1 MKTLDIVTSAHNEEG
16 NIKELYDDLKKTLD
30 FETDYQ
36 WKLIITDNG
45 STDRT
50 WDEIF
55 ELCAKYPNIEGLK
68 LSKDFGFEGAIK
80 AGLDLSDADAI
91 VIMTSDLQDS
101 PTEIPKFLREF
112 ENGFDNVY
120 QIVSSRPDST
130 LLRKINSGVFYWLA
144 YTLSDG
150 QIPKNVSEFRLISKR
165 LNEAMK
171 SLPERNRFLRGIVSW
186 TGYRSKGI
194 PFSRQPRRHGKSKAI
209 SKHVFKLGVK
219 GILVN
224 SYSPL
229 NMVAVLGAIMSG
241 LSFLLT
247 AVFSSI
253 WLTSGTPFAGFGIL
267 VGINLLG
274 FGLVMLALGVMSQ
287 YLALVYE
294 EQKSRPSYLI
304 MDRAGKSISNP

>member
-1 MKTLDIVTSAHNEEG
+1 
-16 NIKELYDDLKKTLD
+16 
-30 FETDYQ
+30 
-36 WKLIITDNG
+36 
-45 STDRT
+45 
-50 WDEIF
+50 
-55 ELCAKYPNIEGLK
+55 
-68 LSKDFGFEGAIK
+68 
-80 AGLDLSDADAI
+80 
-91 VIMTSDLQDS
+91 
-101 PTEIPKFLREF
+101 
-112 ENGFDNVY
+112 
-120 QIVSSRPDST
+120 
-130 LLRKINSGVFYWLA
+130 
-144 YTLSDG
+144 
-150 QIPKNVSEFRLISKR
+150 
-165 LNEAMK
+165 MK

-267 VGINLLG
+267 VGM
-274 FGLVMLALGVMSQ
+274 MLALGVMSQ